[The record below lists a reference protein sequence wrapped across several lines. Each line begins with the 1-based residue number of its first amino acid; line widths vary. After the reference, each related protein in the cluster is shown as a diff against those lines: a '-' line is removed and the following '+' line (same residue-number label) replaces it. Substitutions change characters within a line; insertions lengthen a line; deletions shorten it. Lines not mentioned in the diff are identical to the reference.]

1 MFAIVMLTALSMEDA
16 SRAAAG
22 DAREHRHRGTHIPH
36 ACERRGQ
43 RSPQETK
50 TRTVRQQPPASPA
63 QRDWAG
69 RNPSFSSHAQTRPQT
84 VGSGRDVTPDP
95 LPRHAHE
102 PSAWAKT
109 NRETNKR
116 RRPHC
121 SNHNARGSTGGTT
134 EKTRTHR
141 DNYGESTGYGR
152 EYRRRRLG
160 PWGEVDKDDE
170 CSGVEYVLKK
180 RPADGNR
187 RVRSHTRVSN
197 PLPFDNQPHATPIYH
212 NLENLD
218 ASCNRQ
224 YYEHT
229 DNHNGE
235 WINLNLNRKKT
246 GKKHKRKNQKKID
259 STLGYPGEGPERL
272 RMATFNVRGLKG
284 KE

>member
-1 MFAIVMLTALSMEDA
+1 MLAIVMLTALSMEDA

-22 DAREHRHRGTHIPH
+22 DAREHRHRGTYLPH
-36 ACERRGQ
+36 ACEKRGQ
-43 RSPQETK
+43 RSPQETN

-109 NRETNKR
+109 NRETNQR
-116 RRPHC
+116 RSRRPHC

-187 RVRSHTRVSN
+187 RVWSHTRVSN
-197 PLPFDNQPHATPIYH
+197 PLPFDNQPHATPIYN
-212 NLENLD
+212 NLSLFF
-218 ASCNRQ
+218 
-224 YYEHT
+224 
-229 DNHNGE
+229 
-235 WINLNLNRKKT
+235 L
-246 GKKHKRKNQKKID
+246 
-259 STLGYPGEGPERL
+259 
-272 RMATFNVRGLKG
+272 
-284 KE
+284 